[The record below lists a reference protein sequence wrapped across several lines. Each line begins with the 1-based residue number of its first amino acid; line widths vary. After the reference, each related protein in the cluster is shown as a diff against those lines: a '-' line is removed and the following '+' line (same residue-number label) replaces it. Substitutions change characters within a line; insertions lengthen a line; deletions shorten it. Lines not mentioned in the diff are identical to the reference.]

1 MGVACYPTFEDE
13 NNESRNDIDGKR
25 LARAANALTRIA
37 SLARVPGL
45 YDFYSMTRVQMIGD
59 LLDGDPEDPSTYDES
74 KLPEE
79 HWHSASAGLLTVRAL
94 LQSLA
99 TEAPVMDDIS
109 GVREDLEAF
118 GRHLVLAAARNVRWH
133 LVVDA

>member
-1 MGVACYPTFEDE
+1 MGVAFYPTFEDE

-25 LARAANALTRIA
+25 LARAANALAKIA
-37 SLARVPGL
+37 SLTRVPGL
-45 YDFYSMTRVQMIGD
+45 YDSYSMTRVQMIGD

-79 HWHSASAGLLTVRAL
+79 HWYLASEGLLTVRAL

-99 TEAPVMDDIS
+99 TETPIVEEIS
-109 GVREDLEAF
+109 GVREDLEALE
-118 GRHLVLAAARNVRWH
+118 RHLVLAAARNVRWH